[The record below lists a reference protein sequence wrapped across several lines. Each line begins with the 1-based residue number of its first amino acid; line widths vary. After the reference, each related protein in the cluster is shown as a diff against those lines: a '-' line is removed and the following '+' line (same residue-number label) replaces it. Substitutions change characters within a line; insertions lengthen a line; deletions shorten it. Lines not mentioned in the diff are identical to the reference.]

1 MLLNAAKYQTRI
13 TAFTI
18 SELGLKHGLRKILDA
33 FSSGYFKHFFFVWQV
48 PSNVKFLSEW
58 GLGSDL

>member
-18 SELGLKHGLRKILDA
+18 SELGLKRGLRKILDA
-33 FSSGYFKHFFFVWQV
+33 FSSGYFKHFFFCLASSVQCEV
-48 PSNVKFLSEW
+48 LKRMGF
-58 GLGSDL
+58 GK